1 MSIIESETYPS
12 TLSDSEI
19 SILKKHGIQAREVIY
34 FSVEAFQ
41 YTNID
46 DAVAAAKRRDKAANE
61 T

>member
-1 MSIIESETYPS
+1 MTIIQNASYPS
-12 TLSDSEI
+12 TLSASEVDV
-19 SILKKHGIQAREVIY
+19 LKKHGIQAREVIY

-46 DAVAAAKRRDKAANE
+46 DAVAAAVRRDKAANE